1 MTRETGLSDSWHS
14 YKAHWTRKKYE
25 YARYSNVT
33 KKLEK
38 GDGLSTF
45 WGFGKKQAGAQV
57 TVDPYDKT
65 KAYIIGGMDTERRVT
80 SFVMQVC
87 ISEDASKD
95 LAAGLV
101 RAL

>member
-1 MTRETGLSDSWHS
+1 MSDSWHS

-25 YARYSNVT
+25 YARYSPATN
-33 KKLEK
+33 KLEK
-38 GDGLSTF
+38 GDGLSKI

-57 TVDPYDKT
+57 AVDPYDKSM
-65 KAYIIGGMDTERRVT
+65 AYITGGMDTDRRVT
-80 SFVMQVC
+80 SFVTQVC

-101 RAL
+101 RVL